1 MFTYFPICLQQILGT
16 ISNIMIAFNKLTQFA
31 DSAVVVK
38 ALMAALCTLYNAD
51 KVRNK
56 NKAFAQ

>member
-1 MFTYFPICLQQILGT
+1 MFTHFAICLQQIWGT

-31 DSAVVVK
+31 DLAVVVK

-56 NKAFAQ
+56 SKPFEQ

>member
-1 MFTYFPICLQQILGT
+1 MFTHFAICLQQIWGT

-31 DSAVVVK
+31 DLAVVVK
-38 ALMAALCTLYNAD
+38 ALMAALCTLYNTD

-56 NKAFAQ
+56 NKPFEQ